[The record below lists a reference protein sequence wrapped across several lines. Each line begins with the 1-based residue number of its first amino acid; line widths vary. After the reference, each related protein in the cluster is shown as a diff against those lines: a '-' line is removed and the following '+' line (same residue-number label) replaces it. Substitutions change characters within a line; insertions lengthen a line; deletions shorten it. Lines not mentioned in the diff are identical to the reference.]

1 MASLIP
7 KASVRRHTVDG
18 VLVIGGGLAGI
29 SAALAAAPTRVL
41 LISPTHLG
49 DGASSAW
56 AQGGIAVAKGPDDSP
71 ERHAEDTVKVGAGLC
86 DPDRVALLAREG
98 PHALQRL
105 VDLGVPFDRGEDGT
119 FVQGLEAAHSCAR
132 VTRVKGDQ
140 AGRAIMAA
148 AVSALRGAS
157 HVTIWEGARLRR
169 LVKCKQGRV
178 CGAVIDR
185 GDGPVAVLASAVVLA
200 TGGIGGLFAC
210 TTTPAEVRGEGLGMA
225 ALAGAQIRD
234 PEFVQ
239 FHPTAMAFGR
249 DPAPLASEALRGEG
263 ARLVDGAGLPLF
275 ADGDLHPRDVVAR
288 RLHRLI
294 QSGQQAFLDART
306 AIGADFPT
314 QFPAVFAACMAEGLD
329 PRISLIPVAPAAHY
343 HMGGVET
350 DAQGA
355 TTLPGLYAAGECAAV
370 GVHGGNRLASNSL
383 LEAAVFGH
391 RAGLAASRE
400 ANSFS
405 FGDIATETLTPLPD
419 LPDQDLQSLRETM
432 SREVGV
438 ERDAAGLERAL
449 AVISELE
456 GLHGQGPILAAAR
469 LIVAAALART
479 ESRGAHFRRD
489 HPQPH
494 AQARSTRMTLPTRT
508 AALAPMEA

>member
-1 MASLIP
+1 M
-7 KASVRRHTVDG
+7 
-18 VLVIGGGLAGI
+18 
-29 SAALAAAPTRVL
+29 
-41 LISPTHLG
+41 
-49 DGASSAW
+49 
-56 AQGGIAVAKGPDDSP
+56 
-71 ERHAEDTVKVGAGLC
+71 
-86 DPDRVALLAREG
+86 
-98 PHALQRL
+98 
-105 VDLGVPFDRGEDGT
+105 
-119 FVQGLEAAHSCAR
+119 
-132 VTRVKGDQ
+132 
-140 AGRAIMAA
+140 
-148 AVSALRGAS
+148 
-157 HVTIWEGARLRR
+157 
-169 LVKCKQGRV
+169 
-178 CGAVIDR
+178 
-185 GDGPVAVLASAVVLA
+185 
-200 TGGIGGLFAC
+200 
-210 TTTPAEVRGEGLGMA
+210 
-225 ALAGAQIRD
+225 
-234 PEFVQ
+234 
-239 FHPTAMAFGR
+239 
-249 DPAPLASEALRGEG
+249 ASEALRGEG

-314 QFPAVFAACMAEGLD
+314 QFPAVFAACTAEGLD